1 MIGRF
6 LLGLLLW
13 FACCSALGQ
22 YPGGPLG
29 TICGTVLDQDGSP
42 ASSVKVS
49 PFYMGGHSGGVPF
62 AKTDEQGHYC
72 IKGLALGDY
81 YMTADDPERG
91 YPNMASGFFSTGRGR
106 SQVRLTATKLN
117 GHADWK
123 IPYKAGFVKVEL
135 LDAQSGKPVDAMFFD
150 LLVQSRPE
158 VGHMFGS
165 AGSTTPLLVPP
176 NENIVVTVMAPG
188 YRKET
193 DKGPQ
198 RTVINLLPG
207 QTKELRIALQPVVTT
222 R

>member
-1 MIGRF
+1 M
-6 LLGLLLW
+6 
-13 FACCSALGQ
+13 
-22 YPGGPLG
+22 
-29 TICGTVLDQDGSP
+29 
-42 ASSVKVS
+42 
-49 PFYMGGHSGGVPF
+49 VPF
-62 AKTDEQGHYC
+62 ARTDEQGHYC

-91 YPNMASGFFSTGRGR
+91 YPNMASGFFSTARMR

-117 GHADWK
+117 GHADWE

-135 LDAQSGKPVDAMFFD
+135 TDAQSGKQVDAMFFD

-165 AGSTTPLLVPP
+165 AGSTTPLLLPP
-176 NENIVVTVMAPG
+176 NEDVVVTITARG

-193 DKGPQ
+193 DREPQ
-198 RTVINLLPG
+198 RTVVKLLPG
-207 QTKELRIALQPVVTT
+207 ETRELHIVLQPASTP